1 MSLNAERHA
10 SVDIA
15 GIHHVSL
22 PASNV
27 EESVAWYAG
36 ILGFQCVLVEEEE
49 AGVIG
54 ALLVHPTGAVIS
66 LHADPDRAHA
76 LRGFSPAALAVSDRA
91 ALHWWDDY
99 LTQQKVEHSAI
110 YPAHLG
116 FAMIV
121 HGPDDI
127 HMQFHT
133 LEELSAG
140 ST

>member
-1 MSLNAERHA
+1 MSVNAERHA

-54 ALLVHPTGAVIS
+54 AL
-66 LHADPDRAHA
+66 HADPDRAHA
-76 LRGFSPAALAVSDRA
+76 LRGFSPAALAVPDRA

-127 HMQFHT
+127 HMQLHT